1 VWEIE
6 ESGLTFCATLYI
18 IYLPSLVG
26 HPVYDSVPING
37 AAHCLYQQYPDLAFC
52 WLLQPKPVLPL
63 DKVELGFDTPGNLL
77 LATLI
82 IWKTFFDTSFHCSGL
97 CWTVVAPNKDT
108 AVPAEGMA
116 TYRHWS
122 VSLWRDPDD
131 VQFTVIFQLK
141 SYQECKL
148 FYNCLSLQYQIWCN
162 SNFYWILHFCLKYV
176 TNIVNELRV
185 TKNLLHTL
193 LQNGVSMD
201 VSAAFADAL
210 EQLVYVLHVN
220 CN

>member
-1 VWEIE
+1 MWEIE

-131 VQFTVIFQLK
+131 ASHCRILSPDKTEWRLISATLCRWGRCFMADQLWLMTRIREEEEDC
-141 SYQECKL
+141 SYMQCAVYCYIPIK
-148 FYNCLSLQYQIWCN
+148 
-162 SNFYWILHFCLKYV
+162 IL
-176 TNIVNELRV
+176 LR
-185 TKNLLHTL
+185 
-193 LQNGVSMD
+193 M
-201 VSAAFADAL
+201 
-210 EQLVYVLHVN
+210 
-220 CN
+220 